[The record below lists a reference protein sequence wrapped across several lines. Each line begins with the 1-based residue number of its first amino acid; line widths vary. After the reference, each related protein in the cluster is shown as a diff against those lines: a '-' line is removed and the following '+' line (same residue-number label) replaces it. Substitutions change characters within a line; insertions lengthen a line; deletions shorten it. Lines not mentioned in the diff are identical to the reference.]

1 MKCLIIGYGSI
12 GQRHAHVLSNLGH
25 DVFVITQQKINE
37 YDSFFTVTDAFKSKE
52 YDYIIIANQTHLHQE
67 TLESLRLFSGK
78 ILVEKPLFAKYRLLS
93 FENSQNIFVGYNL
106 RFNNALCQLQQLL
119 LDEEIISFSAR
130 VGQYLPQWRP
140 TQDYKNSYSA
150 SINNGGGVLRD
161 LSHELDYSVWICG
174 DCVEVTALGGQ
185 WSELDIESDDI
196 YSIMMRCKRCP
207 SVMVYMDYLSRIPR
221 REIHAQTKKHTYH
234 ADLIQNVLMIDG
246 ATQQL
251 EPVNTY
257 EKQHA
262 AIMAGN
268 IERACSY
275 QEGIQIVK
283 LIDVIET
290 ANQKRQWIAI

>member
-12 GQRHAHVLSNLGH
+12 GNRHASVLSNLGCE
-25 DVFVITQQKINE
+25 VFVVTQQKIND
-37 YDSFFTVTDAFKSKE
+37 YVSFISMEDALRNIN
-52 YDYIIIANQTHLHQE
+52 YDYIVIANPTHLHHE
-67 TLESLRLFSGK
+67 TLESLRLFTVK
-78 ILVEKPLFAKYRLLS
+78 ILVEKPLFAKYAPLS
-93 FENSQNIFVGYNL
+93 FENSQAIFVGYNL
-106 RFNNALCQLQQLL
+106 RFNNTLFQLRRYL

-140 TQDYKNSYSA
+140 SRDYKNSYST

-161 LSHELDYSVWICG
+161 LSHELDYSAWICG

-185 WSELDIESDDI
+185 WSELDIESDDV

-207 SVMVYMDYLSRIPR
+207 SVMIYMDYLSRIPR
-221 REIHAQTKKHTYH
+221 REIHVQTRKHTYY

-246 ATQQL
+246 DTQRF
-251 EPVNTY
+251 ESVNTY
-257 EKQHA
+257 EKQHK

-268 IERACSY
+268 SEHVCSY
-275 QEGIQIVK
+275 QEGMRIVQ

-290 ANQKRQWIAI
+290 ANQRRQWIAI